1 MRDVGI
7 YISTIMKSKI
17 LSMIDQMIFKFL
29 KKNVDIM
36 PKRFLKIIANYY
48 ADARVRKIYWEKLG
62 VKMGENTYPN
72 LGFQS
77 TSNGENLVI
86 IGDNVSI
93 APNVMLIT
101 DSSANNGHIINEI
114 PYVKNR
120 LTKKEKIIIE
130 DEVWIGTNVTILPG
144 VTVGKCSI
152 IGAGSLVTKNVE
164 AYSIYTGIPAK
175 KLKSL
180 KG

>member
-1 MRDVGI
+1 VSI
-7 YISTIMKSKI
+7 TYIDNTMKKI
-17 LSMIDQMIFKFL
+17 ILLKLDQCIFNFL
-29 KKNVDIM
+29 KKNINVM
-36 PKRFLKIIANYY
+36 PKRFTKMIANYY
-48 ADARVRKIYWEKLG
+48 SDARIRKMYWGKLG

-77 TSNGENLVI
+77 TSNGEDLVF

-93 APNVMLIT
+93 APNVVLIT
-101 DSSANNGHIINEI
+101 DSCANNGDIINEI
-114 PYVKNR
+114 PYVKDR

-152 IGAGSLVTKNVE
+152 IGAGSLVTKDVE
-164 AYSIYTGIPAK
+164 PYSIYTGTPAK
-175 KLKSL
+175 KSKSL
-180 KG
+180 VDNE